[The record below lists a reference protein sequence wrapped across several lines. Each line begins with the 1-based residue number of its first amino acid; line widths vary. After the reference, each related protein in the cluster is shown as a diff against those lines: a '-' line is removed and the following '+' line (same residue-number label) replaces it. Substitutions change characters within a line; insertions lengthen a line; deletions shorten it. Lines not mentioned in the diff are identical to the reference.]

1 MYRQEVKRMIGIDK
15 TKVKSFRIVKI
26 DEAKFIANN
35 NVIYKNDGVAVE
47 AATLD
52 DNKYFAYSYLK
63 ITDGNIFNSLVMGIK
78 NNKGIPNPYSFVEI
92 HISDELNGNLKPLT
106 VAEYHNLIENLK
118 TYIEE
123 QYGLYLDFNGAK
135 FEEIEIN
142 ITAEMDRQFIDYEFL
157 LSQVVQLVPKTYC
170 YSTYIG
176 KKREVKQLEFFNKSV
191 QVKIYDKTSQ
201 LRNKYK
207 IHMDNQF
214 MRIEYNLCK
223 PKKIKDCIGSEYIY
237 EIDDK
242 VLSEWITSQISKDII
257 KPINKHI
264 ENANKQLLTMVQ
276 KEKQID
282 SRKWTKIFFSKA
294 MAKRCSAKT
303 GKLALVTDIKQV
315 TNIICKMTS
324 KSNLSRT
331 MKRLNA
337 LENEYLFAKDNFIK
351 LSEITEKFS

>member
-1 MYRQEVKRMIGIDK
+1 MIGIDK
-15 TKVKSFRIVKI
+15 IKVKSFRIVKI

-78 NNKGIPNPYSFVEI
+78 NNNGIPNPYSFVEI

-201 LRNKYK
+201 LKDKYK
-207 IHMDNQF
+207 IRTDKQY
-214 MRIEYNLCK
+214 MRIE
-223 PKKIKDCIGSEYIY
+223 
-237 EIDDK
+237 
-242 VLSEWITSQISKDII
+242 
-257 KPINKHI
+257 
-264 ENANKQLLTMVQ
+264 
-276 KEKQID
+276 
-282 SRKWTKIFFSKA
+282 
-294 MAKRCSAKT
+294 
-303 GKLALVTDIKQV
+303 
-315 TNIICKMTS
+315 
-324 KSNLSRT
+324 
-331 MKRLNA
+331 
-337 LENEYLFAKDNFIK
+337 
-351 LSEITEKFS
+351 